1 MRRIGLLIVGCTL
14 VENLLDIAQRLYLS
28 HMVTTRGVEIYRGL
42 DFDFSTLLLGLVVL
56 VIAEFFRHGVE
67 LEEERSLTV

>member
-1 MRRIGLLIVGCTL
+1 M
-14 VENLLDIAQRLYLS
+14 
-28 HMVTTRGVEIYRGL
+28 TTRGIEIYTDLDL
-42 DFDFSTLLLGLVVL
+42 DFSILFIGLVVL